1 LIASDR
7 SVDPA
12 SLKGGTR
19 STEKHNGQPRIKP
32 AVDTYLNFNTV
43 QKTQDK
49 PHQDTVDTHSLGG
62 RGICS
67 EEAFLLPCHGTCP
80 CPTPLLSSTV
90 GNSTQIPY
98 PRGNSRRGGGPPSY
112 SIPYPGPNLH
122 TLTSNGTIFLSS
134 QRRMKSP
141 KVWEMLTL
149 YAVLECDGNVI
160 EYVRLTNI
168 YMLYKCIFYCYLV
181 H

>member
-1 LIASDR
+1 MIASDR
-7 SVDPA
+7 SGDPSPLA
-12 SLKGGTR
+12 GTR
-19 STEKHNGQPRIKP
+19 SAGNHNGQPRIKP
-32 AVDTYLNFNTV
+32 AAVDTYLNFNTV

-49 PHQDTVDTHSLGG
+49 PHQDTVDTHPLGG
-62 RGICS
+62 RGVCS
-67 EEAFLLPCHGTCP
+67 EEAFLPPCHGTCP
-80 CPTPLLSSTV
+80 GRAPPPLLPSTG

-98 PRGNSRRGGGPPSY
+98 PRGGGGPPSFC
-112 SIPYPGPNLH
+112 IPYPGPNLH
-122 TLTSNGTIFLSS
+122 TLTSNGTIFFLSS

-149 YAVLECDGNVI
+149 YAVPECDGNVI

-168 YMLYKCIFYCYLV
+168 YMIYKCIFYCYLV